1 MMSKINTIPDE
12 HEQLAT
18 LSYWL
23 RCYPFMASNP
33 KAWGLKSAPIS
44 ERCVSLYPEIVA
56 RLQDD
61 TRPAV
66 FNLPAVATKTAI
78 AA

>member
-12 HEQLAT
+12 HERLAT

-33 KAWGLKSAPIS
+33 AWLRGLPIS
-44 ERCVSLYPEIVA
+44 DRCKAMYPEIVA
-56 RLQDD
+56 SLQAES
-61 TRPAV
+61 RPRIIEIVPKSAKV
-66 FNLPAVATKTAI
+66 RVAA
-78 AA
+78 